1 MYYMYDERM
10 TQEPWETWA
19 LSGLLQSSA
28 WQLTKAQ
35 SQSIINYK
43 LNLTWAEIK
52 PAHKLF
58 KLGSFKSSLRCP
70 AGLGPA
76 TCVPAAAGSQSAAR
90 GSFRI
95 PTKQGSSA
103 GSISTLPAVPEAFP
117 ASQEGAVSRRWWAR
131 QIEHLPPV
139 AASPW
144 ETPNHCNTERNGH
157 HVFPWKTCQKARS
170 HLSWHYLLCI
180 QGILIFAKITSEFS
194 LTTKKIQLEISG
206 QLVSFANWQYLL

>member
-1 MYYMYDERM
+1 MMNGWLRNHGR
-10 TQEPWETWA
+10 PGPC
-19 LSGLLQSSA
+19 LPLLVCFKASSA

-35 SQSIINYK
+35 SQNIINYK

-52 PAHKLF
+52 HAHQLF
-58 KLGSFKSSLRCP
+58 KLRSFVSSLRCL

-76 TCVPAAAGSQSAAR
+76 PCVPEAGGSQCAPR

-95 PTKQGSSA
+95 PIKQGPPA
-103 GSISTLPAVPEAFP
+103 GSISTLPANPEAFP
-117 ASQEGAVSRRWWAR
+117 ASQEGAASRRWWAH

-139 AASPW
+139 PAPLW

-157 HVFPWKTCQKARS
+157 HVFWKTCQKARS
-170 HLSWHYLLCI
+170 HLSWNSLLCI

-194 LTTKKIQLEISG
+194 STAKKIQLEILG
-206 QLVSFANWQYLL
+206 QLISFANWQYLL